1 MRTRSEPQRSAP
13 SYSPP
18 NTHREEHRMS
28 EPVKSAPAPA
38 PAPRVESPAPR
49 SNPPASGS
57 RSFSGAAPGSH
68 KNKRD

>member
-1 MRTRSEPQRSAP
+1 VSA
-13 SYSPP
+13 
-18 NTHREEHRMS
+18 
-28 EPVKSAPAPA
+28 PVKSAPTPA

-57 RSFSGAAPGSH
+57 RSVSGAVPGSH

>member
-1 MRTRSEPQRSAP
+1 
-13 SYSPP
+13 
-18 NTHREEHRMS
+18 MS